1 MGFRQAFVLMV
12 LPPDMPLWG
21 QMGVLFFAL
30 AIGHAFADFALQS
43 QFMAVNKNRNLV
55 PKDTDDGRPSSI
67 WIHVL
72 TAHCLVHSGAVWF
85 VLASYKMAWAV
96 AAFELVAHWF
106 IDFAKCDGKTSFNT
120 DQGLHYACKAAYVGA
135 IGAGWVI

>member
-1 MGFRQAFVLMV
+1 MV
-12 LPPDMPLWG
+12 LPPDMPLLG

-55 PKDTDDGRPSSI
+55 PKDTDDGKPSSM

-72 TAHCLVHSGAVWF
+72 SAHSLVHAGVVWMILSDF
-85 VLASYKMAWAV
+85 KHAWAF
-96 AAFELVAHWF
+96 AMAEFVAHWW
-106 IDFAKCDGKTSFNT
+106 IDFAKCDGKTSFNM
-120 DQGLHYACKAAYVGA
+120 DQGLHYVCKATYVA
-135 IGAGWVI
+135 IIWAGLAS

>member
-1 MGFRQAFVLMV
+1 MV

-30 AIGHAFADFALQS
+30 AIGHAFADFAWQS
-43 QFMAVNKNRNLV
+43 QFMAVNKNRHLV
-55 PKDTDDGRPSSI
+55 PKDTDDGQPSSM

-72 TAHCLVHSGAVWF
+72 TAHCMVHAGVVWVILSDF
-85 VLASYKMAWAV
+85 KLAWAF
-96 AAFELVAHWF
+96 AAVELVLHWW

-120 DQGLHYACKAAYVGA
+120 DQCLHYLCKAIYVGV
-135 IGAGWVI
+135 IWAGWAA